1 MKLIKIKPRLVD
13 HSLIRPSV
21 SSTLPAP
28 KPVTPKPTLTKSEP
42 IRLSFWFN
50 LIGVLILC
58 IGGLILHNRY
68 VRKEQIMEE
77 KQHSI
82 VGFTQYVKEVKDA
95 MGLDKDK
102 DIGKY
107 KEIDKDI
114 GKDID
119 KDIGKDIDKEK

>member
-1 MKLIKIKPRLVD
+1 MKLIQIKPRLVD

-21 SSTLPAP
+21 SSTSVPAP
-28 KPVTPKPTLTKSEP
+28 RFKPVTPKPTLTKSEP

-58 IGGLILHNRY
+58 IGGLLLHNRY
-68 VRKEQIMEE
+68 ARKEQIIEE

-102 DIGKY
+102 
-107 KEIDKDI
+107 EIDKE
-114 GKDID
+114 
-119 KDIGKDIDKEK
+119 IGKDIDKEK